1 MKKIIIQTIVLIYST
16 FSFAQ
21 SNIKIDSKAPEI
33 NITNWVSNI
42 PKDKKLD
49 DKYIVLEFWATWCGP
64 CIAAVPHMN
73 DLQAQINH
81 PDLVFISI
89 TDEPINKVNRTIEKI
104 DFKSIVVSD
113 TTKQTQLNF
122 GDGKS
127 GLDAYPL
134 TVLINNQGIIKWI
147 GEPKQLTS
155 DVLYDFLDN
164 NLKGTNYFEN
174 QVVEENN
181 TNKEGKTNS
190 AINESMSITDEF
202 LNIVKDK
209 KKIFFFELRKA
220 TLKEPNSMRI
230 GNNAILMSPITLK
243 SIYMELFDYQINSS
257 ELVDSSEYTLLYKN
271 MKGDENDIKELEPF
285 ILSALK
291 IESKKTTQNIT
302 KYNIQIVDN
311 SLLKSALETMFSSKS
326 DADDKIIFSN
336 FSISDMIKEMS
347 KELKINMFY
356 SGDDKEN
363 YDFILR
369 KKNLEEFKVS
379 LEEYGLSIK
388 KIIAEEEVIELIE
401 KE

>member
-1 MKKIIIQTIVLIYST
+1 MKKIIIQAVVLIYST

-21 SNIKIDSKAPEI
+21 SNIKIDSIAPEI
-33 NITNWVSNI
+33 NITNWMSNT
-42 PKDKKLD
+42 PKDKNLD
-49 DKYIVLEFWATWCGP
+49 NKYIVLEFWATWCGP

-89 TDEPINKVNRTIEKI
+89 TDESINKVNRTIEKI
-104 DFKSIVVSD
+104 GFNSIVVSD
-113 TTKQTQLNF
+113 TTKQTQINF
-122 GDGKS
+122 GDGQS

-134 TVLINNQGIIKWI
+134 TVLINNQGIVKWI

-164 NLKGTNYFEN
+164 NLNGINHFED
-174 QVVEENN
+174 QVLEEKN
-181 TNKEGKTNS
+181 TNKEGKPNS
-190 AINESMSITDEF
+190 AINESLSVTDEF

-220 TLKEPNSMRI
+220 TSKEPNSMKI
-230 GNNAILMSPITLK
+230 GNKAILMSPISLN
-243 SIYMELFDYQINSS
+243 SIYMELFDKQVKPS
-257 ELVDSSEYTLLYKN
+257 ELVDSSEYSLLYKN
-271 MKGDENDIKELEPF
+271 MKGDEDNIKEIEPF
-285 ILSALK
+285 ILSALR
-291 IESKKTTQNIT
+291 IESKITTQNII
-302 KYNIQIVDN
+302 KYNIEIVDN
-311 SLLKSALETMFSSKS
+311 SLLKPALETMFSSKS

-347 KELKINMFY
+347 KELNTNMLY
-356 SGDDKEN
+356 SGDNKEK
-363 YDFILR
+363 YDFILG
-369 KKNLEEFKVS
+369 KNNLEEFKLS

-388 KIIAEEEVIELIE
+388 IITVEGEVIELIE

>member
-1 MKKIIIQTIVLIYST
+1 MTNKRRSRSCFLRQHDG
-16 FSFAQ
+16 F
-21 SNIKIDSKAPEI
+21 
-33 NITNWVSNI
+33 TNWVSNI

>member
-1 MKKIIIQTIVLIYST
+1 LIYST